1 MTYTLKYHLYLLQT
15 NSRSKDNPNSQ
26 VMVTNEINVSPK
38 LVATKT
44 IHYYSGIIISVFV
57 AVHLTNHLMLFQGEQ
72 AHIQFMA
79 TARKFYRNIFIE
91 TLLLTAVAVQG
102 ISGIVLVA
110 TKWNYRK
117 TIFDKLHI
125 YSGLYLA
132 IFLTGHVLA
141 VLAGRYVFKLDTNL
155 YYGAGVLN
163 NNPVYFFYFP
173 YYALLIISF
182 FTHIACV
189 HKMRVASYVSERQ
202 AARHAIGIIIL
213 GVLTALFI
221 LYPMAQITIP
231 PQYQIIPFGK
241 YQ

>member
-1 MTYTLKYHLYLLQT
+1 
-15 NSRSKDNPNSQ
+15 
-26 VMVTNEINVSPK
+26 MVTNEINIPPK
-38 LVATKT
+38 SATTKI
-44 IHYYSGIIISVFV
+44 IHYYSGIMISVFV
-57 AVHLTNHLMLFQGEQ
+57 AIHLINHLMLYRGEQ
-72 AHIQFMA
+72 AHIRFME
-79 TARKFYRNIFIE
+79 TARYFYRNPFIE
-91 TLLLTAVAVQG
+91 TLLLAAVAVQA
-102 ISGIVLVA
+102 ISGILLA
-110 TKWNYRK
+110 SKKWNDRN

-141 VLAGRYVFKLDTNL
+141 VLAGRYIMKLDTNL
-155 YYGAGVLN
+155 YYGATGLN

-189 HKMRVASYVSERQ
+189 HKIRIGRYVSETQ
-202 AARHAIGIIIL
+202 ATWHAIGIIII

-221 LYPMAQITIP
+221 LYPMARISIP
-231 PQYQIIPFGK
+231 TQYQIFPFGK